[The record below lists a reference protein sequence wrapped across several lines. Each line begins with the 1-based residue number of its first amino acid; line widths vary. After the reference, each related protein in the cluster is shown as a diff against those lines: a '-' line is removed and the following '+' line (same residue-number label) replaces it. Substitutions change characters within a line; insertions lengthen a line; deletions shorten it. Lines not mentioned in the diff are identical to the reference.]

1 MNKKELLIGLDIGG
15 SKVLGL
21 LYDRQ
26 TGKSYAAK
34 RQPISK
40 ERLSDLLG
48 QLNVEI
54 SRLSMEASRL
64 QSKIAGIGIGI
75 PGSINNGK
83 IIRCPNLPILNGQKL
98 GQLLAPANKINNI
111 ILDNDLNC
119 FLRAY
124 LEKHPTLKKQT
135 LIVLA
140 LGTGVGGSV
149 AINGQNIIKHL
160 GISSELGHLAVDQS
174 GHDLEYYYHQ
184 LTGYPAGRLFTAAE
198 GGNRIAQR
206 KIDQFANILGLV
218 VANLNTIFIP
228 NAIILTGGVSRY
240 HKFYLNQVKKIIKTY
255 SFTNNRPAWR
265 IGHDQKAGAIGAS
278 LLID

>member
-34 RQPISK
+34 RQLINK
-40 ERLSDLLG
+40 EKLSDLLN
-48 QLNVEI
+48 QLNIEI
-54 SRLSMEASRL
+54 NRLSMEAIRL

-98 GQLLAPANKINNI
+98 GQLLAPAVKINNI
-111 ILDNDLNC
+111 VLDNDLNC

-124 LEKHPTLKKQT
+124 LQKYPALKKQT
-135 LIVLA
+135 LVVIA
-140 LGTGVGGSV
+140 LGTGVGGSI

-160 GISSELGHLAVDQS
+160 GISSELGHLIVDQS

-184 LTGYPAGRLFTAAE
+184 LTGHPSGRLFTAAE
-198 GGNRIAQR
+198 DGNQTAQR

-218 VANLNTIFIP
+218 VANLNTIFNP
-228 NAIILTGGVSRY
+228 NSIILTGGVSRY
-240 HKFYLNQVKKIIKTY
+240 HKFYLDQGKKIIKNY
-255 SFTNNRPAWR
+255 SFTNNRPVWR

-278 LLID
+278 LLIN

>member
-1 MNKKELLIGLDIGG
+1 MNKRKLLIGLDIGG

-40 ERLSDLLG
+40 EKLSGLLN

-54 SRLSMEASRL
+54 SRLIAEANRL
-64 QSKIAGIGIGI
+64 QSKLAGIGIGI

-83 IIRCPNLPILNGQKL
+83 IVRCPNLPILNGQKL
-98 GQLLAPANKINNI
+98 GQLLAPTSKINTI
-111 ILDNDLNC
+111 VLDNDLNC

-124 LEKHPTLKKQT
+124 LEKHPALKKQT

-140 LGTGVGGSV
+140 LGTGVGGSI
-149 AINGQNIIKHL
+149 AINGQNIIKYL
-160 GISSELGHLAVDQS
+160 GISSELGHLTVDQS

-184 LTGYPAGRLFTAAE
+184 LTGYPAGRLFAAAE
-198 GGNRIAQR
+198 SGNQTAQ
-206 KIDQFANILGLV
+206 KKVDQFANVLGLV

-228 NAIILTGGVSRY
+228 NSIILTGGISRY
-240 HKFYLNQVKKIIKTY
+240 YKFYLNQVKKIIKTH

>member
-1 MNKKELLIGLDIGG
+1 MNKRQLLIGLDIGG

-40 ERLSDLLG
+40 EGLSNLLN
-48 QLNVEI
+48 QLNMEI
-54 SRLSMEASRL
+54 SRLSMEADRL
-64 QSKIAGIGIGI
+64 QAKITGIGIGI

-98 GQLLAPANKINNI
+98 GRLLAPTHKINNI
-111 ILDNDLNC
+111 VLDNDLNC

-124 LEKHPTLKKQT
+124 LEKHPALKKQT
-135 LIVLA
+135 LIVIA
-140 LGTGVGGSV
+140 LGTGVGGSI
-149 AINGQNIIKHL
+149 AINGQNIIKYL

-174 GHDLEYYYHQ
+174 GHDLEYYYHKI
-184 LTGYPAGRLFTAAE
+184 TGHPAGRLFTAAE
-198 GGNRIAQR
+198 GGDQTAQR
-206 KIDQFANILGLV
+206 KVNQFANIFGLA
-218 VANLNTIFIP
+218 VANLNTIFNP
-228 NAIILTGGVSRY
+228 NSIILTGGVSRY
-240 HKFYLNQVKKIIKTY
+240 HRFYLAQVKKIVKKH
-255 SFTNNRPAWR
+255 SFTDNRPGWR

-278 LLID
+278 LLIN